1 MNRIAS
7 IVTAA
12 VTTGLSVAVLGTV
25 AASQGIIDVGGSSD
39 DHEAVVSSTDASAL
53 SAEPAVYRGDDDRSG
68 YAKQRKKD
76 KEHEEHEHEEHE
88 HDDD

>member
-1 MNRIAS
+1 VNRIAS

-76 KEHEEHEHEEHE
+76 NEREEHEEHE